1 MKEPEN
7 KKRLWRQGDVLIQEC
22 DWFPDKVK
30 RKKGVVLVHG
40 EASGHTHRIA
50 DKRTA
55 RVYISMNKEHE
66 QSGTLFIEV
75 FAEKAEIV
83 HPEHHT
89 IPLEKGLYRIWR
101 QREFTIRG
109 GFRMVAD

>member
-1 MKEPEN
+1 MQEPEN

-22 DWFPDKVK
+22 GRFPDKVK

-40 EASGHTHRIA
+40 ETSGHTHRIA

-55 RVYISMNKEHE
+55 RIYKSMHKEHE
-66 QSGTLFIEV
+66 ENGTLFLEV

-101 QREFTIRG
+101 QREFVIGG
-109 GFRMVAD
+109 GFRIVAD